1 MLARIYAYLS
11 KKKATANLRRFI
23 NIGEDTDITGIIDKR
38 SLKST
43 ITVGKNCLIQGYLVT
58 ETDGS
63 EILIGNNVFIGG
75 GTLIDCASSITIQDD
90 VLISYQCILVD
101 SDNHSL
107 RYSIRKNDLAD
118 WRKGKFDWSTTK
130 SVPIKISKGA
140 WVGARAI
147 ILKGVTI
154 GEGVVVGA
162 GSVVTKDVPS
172 WTVVAGNPARV
183 IREIAEHER

>member
-11 KKKATANLRRFI
+11 KKKATANFRRFI

-118 WRKGKFDWSTTK
+118 WR
-130 SVPIKISKGA
+130 
-140 WVGARAI
+140 
-147 ILKGVTI
+147 
-154 GEGVVVGA
+154 
-162 GSVVTKDVPS
+162 
-172 WTVVAGNPARV
+172 
-183 IREIAEHER
+183 